1 MRNKIILFILL
12 VVLLSSIVVAVDTD
26 PCKKIRDNE
35 QAKAMANKDLVEKV
49 PNKNLYR
56 VLKFIKYFPGISSDG
71 ILKETKFVPEDILK
85 VFDAFVPLFSGE
97 IAVYGNV
104 KKGSSYSCEQI
115 GIIYGEIG
123 YMGVSSVPFR
133 IDNGN
138 FRRAFKRGNTYN
150 EFTLYDKTGKGLD
163 FAMAKNSNGMYE
175 MFNNGEEVIT
185 YSSAKKPKSDAFS
198 YSHKTLPN
206 QKYFRIGSIN
216 DACSIYWYMEYNDDS
231 FAVHGNCTVSVES
244 SESLKLG
251 KEKFVKDSGSPE
263 KYTFTDSLIKTGK
276 SWVSFSIVPY
286 LSTTVKDKYILKF
299 YGKKKFQFDDITLF
313 KNAVSPRIIVSDF
326 NGYKNNKI
334 FSKKLI
340 LAQLPPLDTKI
351 IYTFMTNDGNKNYG
365 RVFLEDSN
373 GNIDISLSQGNLA
386 VLPSSVPENKYDSLT
401 EDYGLYDRSKNL
413 LVTDS
418 VKNQHFR
425 LTKYVKGN
433 EDLKIIYPSL
443 KKRYTAQQD
452 ISFYSSYL
460 NPNFRNYKVVT
471 LYHKIS
477 KKAIVFFQG
486 EKIDLFKL
494 NFKRTPYKW
503 GKDVIDTLEFTTYI
517 YDSVAEKVRELKCS
531 SVTGFC
537 SLDGET
543 IYKPREYV
551 DCRVSSQCSG
561 AKVCVNSLCVN
572 QKLDCKT
579 YLKGGNLD
587 LHVFGMDMTE
597 KQIKAFLDKATA
609 TMFSL
614 DPLKANKNKFTIKY
628 QSIGTFSDFDA
639 NNLYKND
646 NTKRNSRLD
655 AQTCMGSSPDIKIL
669 LVPRSFRSFASGNRI
684 YLSLT
689 SIKVGVPDYLLVHE
703 FGHAFGKLVDEY
715 IEEDDHD
722 CDTGINCNT
731 PGSVSI
737 KWPSLGFPSLSSSAQ
752 TNNWYGCGACDI
764 KYSKGYIRPSQNSIM
779 NNHQIKGVTFNTIS
793 QKVLEKRFTAY

>member
-1 MRNKIILFILL
+1 MRNKIFLFALL
-12 VVLLSSIVVAVDTD
+12 VILLSSIVVAVDKD

-35 QAKAMANKDLVEKV
+35 QAKAMANKDFVEKV

-56 VLKFIKYFPGISSDG
+56 
-71 ILKETKFVPEDILK
+71 TKFVGAVYDVRKTEFTPEDILK
-85 VFDAFVPLFSGE
+85 VFDAFVPLVSGE
-97 IAVYGNV
+97 MAVYGNT

-115 GIIYGEIG
+115 GILYGEVS
-123 YMGVSSVPFR
+123 YTGVSSVPFR
-133 IDNGN
+133 IKNGN
-138 FRRAFKRGNTYN
+138 FRKAFKRGNTYN
-150 EFTLYDKTGKGLD
+150 EFTLYDKAGKGLD
-163 FAMAKNSNGMYE
+163 FAMAKNLNGMYE
-175 MFNNGEEVIT
+175 MQAGAEIIT
-185 YSSAKKPKSDAFS
+185 YSANRKPTGDAFLHN
-198 YSHKTLPN
+198 HKTLPTGSLSN
-206 QKYFRIGSIN
+206 QEYYRIGASSTN
-216 DACSIYWYMEYNDDS
+216 DKCSIYWYMEYNDDS
-231 FAVHGNCTVSVES
+231 FAVKGNCSIFVES

-251 KEKFVKDSGSPE
+251 KEKFVKESGSPE
-263 KYTFTDSLIKTGK
+263 EYTFTDSMIKTGK
-276 SWVSFSIVPY
+276 SWVSFSIDPH
-286 LSTTVKDKYILKF
+286 STIDGYALQF
-299 YGKKKFQFDDITLF
+299 YGRKKFQFDDITLF
-313 KNAVSPRIIVSDF
+313 KNAVSPRIIVSTF
-326 NGYKNNKI
+326 EGFKNNKI
-334 FSKKLI
+334 FSKKLV

-351 IYTFMTNDGNKNYG
+351 IYTFMTNNGNKNYG

-597 KQIKAFLDKATA
+597 KQIKTFLDKATA

-639 NNLYKND
+639 NNLYYKND